1 MTREEALAMPK
12 EQLLK
17 MIKEQYERDFP
28 NLVQVELVFNN
39 GTRSAVGNK
48 TCIDVVKKSLMDELD
63 RQIAEVES
71 K

>member
-63 RQIAEVES
+63 RQIAEVEG